1 MELISLIIEHLFGRR
16 YYANIVYHIGSRR
29 CDISSYIFTTI
40 EEAREHRDRLKYNR
54 SFRFIQTISFRS
66 KEPLI
71 NIFPY
76 V

>member
-1 MELISLIIEHLFGRR
+1 MELLSLIIEHLFGRR

-40 EEAREHRDRLKYNR
+40 EEAREHRDRLKDNR

-71 NIFPY
+71 DIFPY

>member
-1 MELISLIIEHLFGRR
+1 MDLLSLIIDHLLGRR
-16 YYANIVYHIGSRR
+16 YYANIVYHVGSRR

-40 EEAREHRDRLKYNR
+40 EEAREHRDRLKDNR

-71 NIFPY
+71 NISPY

>member
-1 MELISLIIEHLFGRR
+1 MDLLSLIIEHLFGHR

-40 EEAREHRDRLKYNR
+40 EEAREHRDRLKDNR
-54 SFRFIQTISFRS
+54 SFRFVQTISFRS

-71 NIFPY
+71 DIFPY

>member
-1 MELISLIIEHLFGRR
+1 MDLLSLIIEHLFGRR

-29 CDISSYIFTTI
+29 YDISSYIFTTTKA
-40 EEAREHRDRLKYNR
+40 AREHRDRLKDNR

>member
-1 MELISLIIEHLFGRR
+1 MELISLIIDHLFGRR

-40 EEAREHRDRLKYNR
+40 EEAREHRDRLKDNR
-54 SFRFIQTISFRS
+54 SFRFVQTISFRS